1 MSKKV
6 RTTKNYIILVLL
18 ILSIS
23 LLVNVFTSINNQKIK
38 YRIGK
43 ESCKN
48 IEEIKVN
55 NENIQ
60 AILEKSIDLGYINN
74 IELLNLYRNYSDI
87 ASNIIE
93 LWDEYLF
100 YEDNKYVFRFEKEL
114 DTDKNILNDVNNNIE
129 DYLFSILNKDMENN
143 LVKLQLDNSVLNNF
157 NGMKELSDKI
167 DTYYI
172 NFYDTHLSDVEGE
185 ERSKKI
191 IKEYYWIDILEG
203 LHAINEEY
211 KDYDFNLNE

>member
-6 RTTKNYIILVLL
+6 RTSRNYIILVLL

-43 ESCKN
+43 ESYKN
-48 IEEIKVN
+48 IEEIKVS

-60 AILEKSIDLGYINN
+60 AILEKSIDLRYINN
-74 IELLNLYRNYSDI
+74 MELLNLYRNYSDI

-100 YEDNKYVFRFEKEL
+100 YEDNKYVFRFKKEL
-114 DTDKNILNDVNNNIE
+114 DTDRNILNDVNNNIE
-129 DYLFSILNKDMENN
+129 DYLFSILNKDMEDN
-143 LVKLQLDNSVLNNF
+143 LVKLQLDDSILNNF

-167 DTYYI
+167 NTYYT
-172 NFYDTHLSDVEGE
+172 NFYDEHLSDVEDE

-203 LHAINEEY
+203 IHAINEEY
-211 KDYDFNLNE
+211 KDYDFNLN